1 MIKKTIK
8 HLLIGA
14 AILTSTSVLANTAW
28 TDRTIRIL
36 VPSEPGGS
44 GDTVARPLAEAIT
57 KTTGASAVVENKG
70 GAGGVIGANLV
81 ARSNADDGSL
91 LLFGAVHH
99 IIAPEAQQ
107 NVSYDFKK
115 DFKPVV
121 KLATMPNV
129 LVVKT
134 DSPVT
139 NLDQL
144 AAAAKDNPLLYGTSG
159 MGTLIHLLG
168 ANYSKLTGVAMEPV
182 HYRGSN
188 PAMVALISGGQI
200 DLMFET
206 MPAALAQI
214 KAGNVRPIAITG
226 AERSPWLPEVPTLS
240 ELDTPLVAETW
251 YGLFAPSVV
260 SDTLQQEINTSLTA
274 VMQDKELGERIEK
287 TGATIDADLSLDT
300 FNKFIDQQ
308 ITYWATAVKEAGIE
322 K

>member
-1 MIKKTIK
+1 MIKNIIK
-8 HLLIGA
+8 HLLIGT
-14 AILTSTSVLANTAW
+14 AILTSCSTTATTAW
-28 TDRTIRIL
+28 TDKTIRIL

-81 ARSNADDGSL
+81 ARSKADDGSL

-115 DFKPVV
+115 DFKPIV

-129 LVVKT
+129 LVVNKK
-134 DSPVT
+134 SPIK
-139 NLDQL
+139 NLEQM
-144 AAAAKDNPLLYGTSG
+144 ASASKEQPLMYGTSG
-159 MGTLIHLLG
+159 MGTLIHLIG
-168 ANYSKLTGVAMEPV
+168 ANYSKLTGVEMEPV
-182 HYRGSN
+182 HYKGSN

-214 KAGNVRPIAITG
+214 QAGNIHPIAITG
-226 AERSPWLPEVPTLS
+226 DQRSSWLPDVPTLS
-240 ELDTPLVAETW
+240 ELGIPLVAETW
-251 YGLFAPSVV
+251 YGLFAPSEV
-260 SDTLQQEINTSLTA
+260 SDALQQEINTSMIAILEN
-274 VMQDKELGERIEK
+274 KELRERIKK
-287 TGATIDADLSLDT
+287 TGATIDPDLNLIT
-300 FNKFIDQQ
+300 FKEFIDQQ
-308 ITYWATAVKEAGIE
+308 IDYWATAVKEAGIE